1 MKQSDGTDLDHG
13 MNQPGCRRFLIVVVM
28 VILTIIIICLMA
40 CKVYPE
46 GQLVITKKYIG
57 RAKDCCEAGKYTKI
71 RTSEA
76 ILYVCGA
83 VHVPDSSHCYIRVV
97 PVYARV
103 HPDVKM
109 NLQRQYF
116 SFNGTEYRVKTW

>member
-1 MKQSDGTDLDHG
+1 MDFFYNHKDYRKLA
-13 MNQPGCRRFLIVVVM
+13 RIVLII
-28 VILTIIIICLMA
+28 ILTIVMICLMTN

-57 RAKDCCEAGKYTKI
+57 RAKESQEVGKYTKI

-76 ILYVCGA
+76 ILYVCGS
-83 VHVPDSSHCYIRVV
+83 VHVPDSAHCYVRVV
-97 PVYARV
+97 PVYARC

-116 SFNGTEYRVKTW
+116 SWNGQEYRVKTW